1 MSNVFQDQ
9 IINFQQYDINL
20 NDNIFSQILDI
31 RKTGLDSNRF
41 FLKYISKEDLSKYD
55 FSNEESLNEF
65 RDICST
71 YNSPLK
77 RMAGC
82 NLRPEKLEKGIRY
95 AGIIISDPNKKV
107 LGQFDIIDDRIIYSP
122 IFPFF
127 YEERDLIK
135 FANDDYFTTIP
146 FEDLV
151 LNQINHANRFFVH
164 VGNPKT
170 IKDFNNY
177 GDYIMNEIGKEQ
189 MIEYLAMP
197 EKGEK
202 VLKKY
207 LTR

>member
-1 MSNVFQDQ
+1 MPNVFQDQ
-9 IINFQQYDINL
+9 IINFRQYDIDS

-135 FANDDYFTTIP
+135 FANDEYFTTIS

-170 IKDFNNY
+170 IKDYNKY
-177 GDYIMNEIGKEQ
+177 GDYIMDEIGKEQ
-189 MIEYLAMP
+189 MIEYLAIP